1 MVDNKQQSCNIHKF
15 SFNDRHANTHKVHSK
30 SLSTRARA
38 NLVSSPICTPMI
50 PTTKITKIEP
60 QKPISKIPVRS
71 KSFSLGLAAKN
82 RFE

>member
-15 SFNDRHANTHKVHSK
+15 PSNDYHTNTQKVHSK

-50 PTTKITKIEP
+50 STTKITKIE
-60 QKPISKIPVRS
+60 PISKIPVRS
-71 KSFSLGLAAKN
+71 KSFSLGLAAKK
-82 RFE
+82 RLE